1 MKRDLPRFVLAATFV
16 TVLATIFAATALAQ
30 STQPAQPSAQSSH
43 ASQAQQA
50 ADAHAVPTMDGGIG
64 SCSADFTI
72 VDADNKPVYAAKIKV
87 HIAYGF
93 MYARKLDLEQ
103 GTNIDGRARFTGL
116 PDRVK
121 HGLYFNASEGDRS
134 GVAFDD
140 PASTCKAQYT
150 ITIRK
155 QP

>member
-1 MKRDLPRFVLAATFV
+1 MKSDLSRLVRAACFV
-16 TVLATIFAATALAQ
+16 TFLATIAATIALAQ
-30 STQPAQPSAQSSH
+30 STQPAQSP
-43 ASQAQQA
+43 QAQQT
-50 ADAHAVPTMDGGIG
+50 ADAHAVPVMDGSIG

-72 VDADNKPVYAAKIKV
+72 VDADNKPVYAAKVKV

-121 HGLYFNASEGDRS
+121 HGLYFNATEGDRS

-140 PASTCKAQYT
+140 PSSTCKAQFT

-155 QP
+155 QS